1 MRLRLLF
8 ITIFYSI
15 SLGLSAQVTVQVIT
29 KKIEKSFTYRKG
41 YEVNVEGEKAEVIVE
56 SWDKDEIKIQLE
68 LTARHPDKSI
78 ADKDIE
84 AIKYVADRVKN
95 KMYVRNYLSKSEG
108 AAEPQSLLSAK
119 YVIYVPEECPVYLKN
134 YFGTI
139 NVSNLFNSVKI
150 NSEFSK
156 IGLNNIQGV
165 MNVQTRFGDVLGTN
179 LDGNMKLTSRRSDIT
194 LQDIKGRYDLSAQYG
209 IMRIRGTKDLL
220 SLNIDAEKMDVF
232 LDNINPSLFGYNLT
246 AQNGNISFPNNLKFT
261 HLQNTDQVK
270 RIQFKPVTE
279 YYATITI
286 SVSFGDIFIGNK

>member
-1 MRLRLLF
+1 MKLKTLILLVAC
-8 ITIFYSI
+8 FYS
-15 SLGLSAQVTVQVIT
+15 LELSAQVTVQVIT
-29 KKIEKSFTYRKG
+29 KKIEKTFMYRKG
-41 YEVNVEGEKAEVIVE
+41 YEVNLEGEKAEVIVE

-68 LTARHPDKSI
+68 LTARHPDK
-78 ADKDIE
+78 AVAEKDLE
-84 AIKYVADRVKN
+84 AIKYLADRVKN
-95 KMYVRNYLSKSEG
+95 KIYVRNYLSKSEG
-108 AAEPQSLLSAK
+108 MPEPQSLLSAK
-119 YVIYVPEECPVYLKN
+119 YVIYVPEQCPVYLKN

-179 LDGNMKLTSRRSDIT
+179 LDGNMKLASRRSDIT
-194 LQDIKGRYDLSAQYG
+194 LQDIKGHYDLSAQYG

-220 SLNIDAEKMDVF
+220 SLNINAEKMDVF

-246 AQNGNISFPNNLKFT
+246 AQNGNISLPNNLKFT

>member
-1 MRLRLLF
+1 
-8 ITIFYSI
+8 
-15 SLGLSAQVTVQVIT
+15 
-29 KKIEKSFTYRKG
+29 
-41 YEVNVEGEKAEVIVE
+41 
-56 SWDKDEIKIQLE
+56 
-68 LTARHPDKSI
+68 
-78 ADKDIE
+78 
-84 AIKYVADRVKN
+84 
-95 KMYVRNYLSKSEG
+95 
-108 AAEPQSLLSAK
+108 
-119 YVIYVPEECPVYLKN
+119 
-134 YFGTI
+134 
-139 NVSNLFNSVKI
+139 
-150 NSEFSK
+150 
-156 IGLNNIQGV
+156 

-220 SLNIDAEKMDVF
+220 SLNIDAEKWMF